1 MEEEN
6 QNIEKDITELTEIG
20 KEIDT
25 LEKRLEAVPGVEEL
39 DVKKYNRKQRR
50 QMERQMVRN
59 EKEQQRKL
67 EQKGSTYVTR
77 KEFAGLFQS
86 AQKLR
91 DRLYYIDVLSACF
104 EKLLIEKNI
113 ITREELK
120 EAVAVENEKAMKFQE
135 IQNTE
140 KDYENRLK
148 KCVELEIDPN
158 MSNIGQQIFGDPEL
172 SIDEKK
178 RLANEYN
185 LTILLK
191 ILEKQVG

>member
-77 KEFAGLFQS
+77 KEFVGLFQS